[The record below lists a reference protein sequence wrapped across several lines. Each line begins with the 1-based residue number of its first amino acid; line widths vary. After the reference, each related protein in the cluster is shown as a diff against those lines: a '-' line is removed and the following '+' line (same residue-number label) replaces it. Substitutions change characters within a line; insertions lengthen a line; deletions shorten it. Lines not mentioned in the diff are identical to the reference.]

1 MRDAKSSCFTIL
13 FFPAAV
19 FATSGGKTVNLAAF
33 QRLDTSTEFEGV
45 VEGALIPFLT
55 AMKDKKMLAII
66 HTEGAF
72 GGDVITLQTSVLYHN
87 DSGLGD
93 YGIDCQLSFT
103 EDIES
108 GESYFSLGGVCRIQ
122 RVGHGKS
129 SKHILVIPP
138 TPIPESAK
146 EGHEWYLLDED
157 EESGVAFFVN
167 IGKYQ

>member
-1 MRDAKSSCFTIL
+1 MLKALSLLLF

-19 FATSGGKTVNLAAF
+19 FAVSSGKTVNLAAF

-45 VEGALIPFLT
+45 VEGSLIPFLT

-72 GGDVITLQTSVLYHN
+72 GGDVITLQTSVLHHN
-87 DSGLGD
+87 DGGLGD

-122 RVGHGKS
+122 RVGYGKS
-129 SKHILVIPP
+129 SKHILLIPP
-138 TPIPESAK
+138 TPIPETSK
-146 EGHEWYLLDED
+146 EGDEWYLLDED

-167 IGKYQ
+167 IGKYH